1 MKSFFLQ
8 YRYMII
14 GGLLGLLIAIL
25 LLMIGF
31 FKTLLLLVSTI
42 LGATLGHYLNVIGFF
57 EGFKRPRS

>member
-1 MKSFFLQ
+1 MRSFVLQ

-25 LLMIGF
+25 LLTIGF